1 MGGDSLVTGSFII
14 ASMTCTVIGNL
25 LLKTGAGRAG
35 VNTTWPF
42 SLLNMQTFLGALAFG
57 LAMVF
62 YLMVLKRTSLN
73 LAQSI
78 FALQFVLVI
87 FAAHLV
93 LNEPIGFYRWIGI
106 ALIAL
111 GLFVVAL
118 SPNATLSELA

>member
-1 MGGDSLVTGSFII
+1 MGGDSLVTGTFIV
-14 ASMTCTVIGNL
+14 ASMACTVIGNL
-25 LLKTGAGRAG
+25 LLKTGAGERG
-35 VNTTWPF
+35 VSTVWPF
-42 SLLNMQTFLGALAFG
+42 SLLNMNTFLGAVAFG
-57 LAMVF
+57 MAMVF

-93 LNEPIGFYRWIGI
+93 LGEAIGTYRWVGI

-118 SPNATLSELA
+118 SPNATLR

>member
-1 MGGDSLVTGSFII
+1 MGGDSLVTGTFIV
-14 ASMTCTVIGNL
+14 ASMACTVIGNL
-25 LLKTGAGRAG
+25 LLKTGAGERG
-35 VNTTWPF
+35 VSTIWPF
-42 SLLNMQTFLGALAFG
+42 SLLNMNTFLGAMAFG
-57 LAMVF
+57 MAMVF

-93 LNEPIGFYRWIGI
+93 LGEAIGTYRWVGI

-118 SPNATLSELA
+118 SPNATLR

>member
-1 MGGDSLVTGSFII
+1 MGGDSLVTGTFIV

-25 LLKTGAGRAG
+25 LLKTGAGERG
-35 VNTTWPF
+35 VSTIWPF
-42 SLLNMQTFLGALAFG
+42 SLLNMNTFLGAMAFG
-57 LAMVF
+57 MAMVF

-93 LNEPIGFYRWIGI
+93 LGEPIGTYRWIGI

-118 SPNATLSELA
+118 SPNATLR